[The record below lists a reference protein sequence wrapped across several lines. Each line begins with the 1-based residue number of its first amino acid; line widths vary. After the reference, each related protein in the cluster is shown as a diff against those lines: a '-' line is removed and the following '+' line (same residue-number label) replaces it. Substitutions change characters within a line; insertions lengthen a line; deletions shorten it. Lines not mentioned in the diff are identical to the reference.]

1 MLLSMFPVIFPRT
14 LLVAIERKSIQSLST
29 KTKFGAHF
37 MEMSGIELI

>member
-1 MLLSMFPVIFPRT
+1 MFPVIFART
-14 LLVAIERKSIQSLST
+14 LLVASDGKSIQSVNT